1 MKPTILLSALALATL
16 VIALPFGVQAK
27 EPAAPA
33 APATTAAPAA
43 KAAAKVV
50 TEKPLPYAG
59 VVDVVDKAK
68 QTFTFKEKAGER
80 TFVVTAETKIQ
91 NTVTKQPAKFDDI
104 ALNAYVTGSYF
115 KKGDVLEAHSVHL
128 GKTAPV
134 AGEKKAAKPAA
145 PTTTTTTTTTP
156 ATKP

>member
-1 MKPTILLSALALATL
+1 MKPTTLLSALALATL
-16 VIALPFGVQAK
+16 VIALPFVVEAK
-27 EPAAPA
+27 EPA

-43 KAAAKVV
+43 TPAAKAAAKVV
-50 TEKPLPYAG
+50 TDKPLPYAG

-91 NTVTKQPAKFDDI
+91 NTVTRQPAKFDDI

-115 KKGDVLEAHSVHL
+115 KKGDVLEANSVHL

-134 AGEKKAAKPAA
+134 MGEKKAAKPAPPA
-145 PTTTTTTTTTP
+145 ATTTTP

>member
-1 MKPTILLSALALATL
+1 MTNIIRTLALTTILSAL
-16 VIALPFGVQAK
+16 LPGAQAK

-33 APATTAAPAA
+33 APAAAPGKTAA
-43 KAAAKVV
+43 K
-50 TEKPLPYAG
+50 TEKFLPYAG

-68 QTFTFKEKAGER
+68 QTFTFKETAGER
-80 TFVVTAETKIQ
+80 TFAVTAETKIL

-104 ALNAYVTGSYF
+104 KLNAYVTGSYL

-134 AGEKKAAKPAA
+134 KGEKTAPKTAAPAA
-145 PTTTTTTTTTP
+145 P
-156 ATKP
+156 AK

>member
-1 MKPTILLSALALATL
+1 MKPTTLLSALALATL
-16 VIALPFGVQAK
+16 VIALPFGIQAK
-27 EPAAPA
+27 EPAPAP
-33 APATTAAPAA
+33 TTAAPAA
-43 KAAAKVV
+43 TPAAKPAAKVV
-50 TEKPLPYAG
+50 TDKPLPYAG
-59 VVDVVDKAK
+59 VVDVVDKAT

-115 KKGDVLEAHSVHL
+115 KKGEALEAHSVHL

-145 PTTTTTTTTTP
+145 PAATTTAP

>member
-1 MKPTILLSALALATL
+1 MKPTTLLSALALATL

-33 APATTAAPAA
+33 TTAAPAATPAA

-50 TEKPLPYAG
+50 TDKPLPYAG

-68 QTFTFKEKAGER
+68 QTFTFREKAGER

-134 AGEKKAAKPAA
+134 MGEKKAAKPAPPA
-145 PTTTTTTTTTP
+145 ATTTTP

>member
-33 APATTAAPAA
+33 TTAAPAA

-50 TEKPLPYAG
+50 TDKPLPYAG

-134 AGEKKAAKPAA
+134 AGDKKAAKPAA
-145 PTTTTTTTTTP
+145 PAAATPAP